1 LPVITLFLLVFVLLW
16 VVFYASGPM
25 LQRLLR
31 RTAHWTAS
39 FRYRDYLPVFV
50 VLAIGLGAT
59 AVAGDAFLDLAESM
73 REGSPELQRVDEEM
87 HAWASSARGAGATP
101 FFTALTILGTPV
113 GLGILIVLAAIFVIV
128 RGHWRWAVYLLVT
141 TGVGGLLNLLLKSF
155 FARARPELAE
165 ALRAAHG
172 YSFPSGHAM
181 GATIT
186 FGSLAYI
193 GFRLVTRWR
202 HRAAVLSL
210 AWTFVL
216 GIAASRV
223 YLGVHWISDIAAGIS
238 AGLIWLATTTV
249 GYETFRRIRHVRAL
263 RAKRDA

>member
-16 VVFYASGPM
+16 LIFYVTGPAM
-25 LQRLLR
+25 ERLLR
-31 RTAHWTAS
+31 RSAHWTAK

-50 VLAIGLGAT
+50 VLAMGLGAA
-59 AVAGDAFLDLAESM
+59 AVAGDAFLDLAESLQ
-73 REGSPELQRVDEEM
+73 EESPELTRIDQEM

-113 GLGILIVLAAIFVIV
+113 GLGIVILLVAIFVTV
-128 RGHWRWAVYLLVT
+128 RGHWRWAMYLIVT
-141 TGVGGLLNLLLKSF
+141 TGVGGLLNVALKGF
-155 FARARPELAE
+155 FERARPELAE
-165 ALRAAHG
+165 ALRSAHG

-186 FGSLAYI
+186 FGALAYI
-193 GFRLVTRWR
+193 AFRMMKHWR
-202 HRAAVLSL
+202 YRAAALSL

-263 RAKRDA
+263 RAKRG